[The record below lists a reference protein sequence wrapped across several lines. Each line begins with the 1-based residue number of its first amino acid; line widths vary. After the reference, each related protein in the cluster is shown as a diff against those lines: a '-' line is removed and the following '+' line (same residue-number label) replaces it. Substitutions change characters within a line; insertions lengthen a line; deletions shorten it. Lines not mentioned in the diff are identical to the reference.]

1 MKEEGA
7 PALSVVLATAGQFA
21 SIRATFRHL
30 QRQTIAQ
37 LLEIIILAPRTD
49 DFGLEPTASADFY
62 NVQLVPL
69 GRVLPVADAN
79 AEGVRRASAP
89 IVVFAE
95 DHAFPDPE
103 WAAALVA
110 RHREDWAA
118 VGPVVRNAN
127 PQSAISWADYLMSY
141 GPWHPHQP
149 GGPAKMLPGHNSSYK
164 RTVLLALGDDLA
176 SALRAESVLHETLRK
191 RGERL
196 YLENLAR
203 IAHLN
208 FGHAAVFF
216 RIQFLNGRQFGGCRG
231 EVWPI
236 SRRALYAAAFPL
248 IALVRFFRI
257 LRLGVRLPVCPS
269 RLRIGLSLILG
280 LFIDAAGQAVGYLC
294 GTGSSGERLTQYEY
308 DRTRFV
314 RPRDLSFAF
323 DR

>member
-1 MKEEGA
+1 MKEKGG
-7 PALSVVLATAGQFA
+7 PALSVILATAGQFS

-30 QRQTIAQ
+30 QSQTIARF
-37 LLEIIILAPRTD
+37 LEVIILAPRTD
-49 DFGLEPTASADFY
+49 DFGLEPAARADFY
-62 NVQLVPL
+62 DVQLVPL
-69 GRVLPVADAN
+69 GRVLPLANAN
-79 AEGVRRASAP
+79 AEGARRASAP

-95 DHAFPDPE
+95 DHAFPEPG

-118 VGPVVRNAN
+118 VGPVVKNAN
-127 PQSAISWADYLMSY
+127 PQSAISWADYLMNY
-141 GPWHPHQP
+141 GPWHLHHP

-176 SALRAESVLHETLRK
+176 PALRAESVLHEALRK

-208 FGHAAVFF
+208 FGCTAAFC
-216 RIQFLNGRQFGGCRG
+216 RIQFLCGRQFGGCRA

-257 LRLGVRLPVCPS
+257 LRFGVNLPARPS
-269 RLRIGLSLILG
+269 RLRIYLSLILG
-280 LFIDAAGQAVGYLC
+280 LFIDAAGQAAGYLF
-294 GTGSSGERLTQYEY
+294 GTGSSSEWLTDYEY

-314 RPRDLSFAF
+314 RSEERSP
-323 DR
+323 